1 MCLRSC
7 IHGRSHKK
15 KNLGHCYT
23 EYLGPEKLAPEFVCM
38 LYVCAYISVIIFYVY
53 MGGLCVYV
61 YENIICVCMDYVCMC
76 L

>member
-1 MCLRSC
+1 MEEATKRRTWDTV
-7 IHGRSHKK
+7 IQNIR
-15 KNLGHCYT
+15 
-23 EYLGPEKLAPEFVCM
+23 GPEKLAPEFVCM